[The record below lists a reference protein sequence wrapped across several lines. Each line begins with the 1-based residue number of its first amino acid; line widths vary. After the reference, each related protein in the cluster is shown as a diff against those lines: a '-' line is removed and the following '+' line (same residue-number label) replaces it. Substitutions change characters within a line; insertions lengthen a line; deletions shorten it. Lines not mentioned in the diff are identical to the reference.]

1 MEAFESRF
9 LHLMKDIYIYI
20 YFPCFKLLGFEHIFS
35 KVDRTGLFLLK

>member
-9 LHLMKDIYIYI
+9 LHLMKDIYI

-35 KVDRTGLFLLK
+35 KVDRTGLFYLNN